1 MFKKFSLATLL
12 ILALSSCSFADV
24 RTLSPLAVSEDS
36 SGNFTVSLSGNFL
49 PETVKAWD
57 ASGDVISRD
66 SLSGDA
72 AVFTSKPS
80 LVKYVYQSAESGD
93 VTAILASDDAR
104 YLAYCSNGLFVGK
117 DDDLE
122 NHDDVI
128 SWLGIPFAKSTAGT
142 LRWKAPQDPESSDE
156 TKAAQGWGH
165 SCVQGYSSSYEDSIS
180 PQDEDCLNLNVWKH
194 KGSVNG
200 EPLPVIVYVYGG
212 GFSNGD
218 PSMTAPVLGALQAG
232 ANFVHYNDGI
242 IFVSIAY
249 RVGVLGFIDF
259 SGVPG
264 GEDYPD
270 AGNLGLLDC
279 AQAVKW
285 VHDNIA
291 AFGGDPD
298 NITLCG
304 FSSGASLISFLVT
317 MPQANQYIRRAIME
331 SGTVSMCSPKSYS
344 MNLADKLLEETGTST
359 MSELVALS
367 SQDIKS
373 AATNIAQYLAFP
385 ERDGRIVPEDDPYGN
400 FSNSASVDILI
411 GSNADEVRYWIFGMG
426 SFDYYAQAMPMA
438 YEALKYGMP
447 DDGKTSSDMFVGYY
461 LDTRIESEDEYST
474 LWGITEY
481 FNDLLFRGP
490 LVREAGIHAGSSGT
504 GKTYMYYWDYPAQA
518 DNLAMM
524 QTMATGYSVDVLPLG
539 ACHVAEVPYVLAHP
553 HFMAAVPDT
562 EMVMK
567 TLAMWGNFAKTG
579 NPSVPEMGITW
590 PEYTPSS
597 GTTLV
602 IGKDG
607 SVSASDFLSESNPL
621 GVQYQLID
629 GILDYGVSGCEIING
644 NFEAL
649 PASVIVR
656 HHTSPTTSDDTKPV
670 TSDDTKPVTPD
681 DTKPTTSDDTKP
693 EESVPT
699 VNFGSSRTVSS
710 LTETQLAAVSND
722 TQMVAAVLP
731 EITVN
736 VTGTYSI
743 DVEIPADV
751 PAGLVMTWHSFSGE
765 TGGSFFM
772 SEGDSSAVFYDSD
785 GNVITTVPENHRV
798 TVVVQLESGKTYSPV
813 ISVARVNTA
822 TQTQGVGSSS
832 GGCDSGLGAV
842 MMLAVVGLMV
852 KRRR

>member
-36 SGNFTVSLSGNFL
+36 SGKFTVILSGDFL
-49 PETVKAWD
+49 PSTVKAWD

-72 AVFTSKPS
+72 AVFTSRPS

-93 VTAILASDDAR
+93 VTAILASDDAQ

-122 NHDDVI
+122 DNADVI

-156 TKAAQGWGH
+156 TKTAQGWGH
-165 SCVQGYSSSYEDSIS
+165 SCVQGYSSSYENSIS
-180 PQDEDCLNLNVWKH
+180 PQDEDCLNLNVWKR
-194 KGSVNG
+194 KGSVSDK
-200 EPLPVIVYVYGG
+200 PLPVIVYVYGG

-232 ANFVHYNDGI
+232 ANFVHYNEGL

-344 MNLADKLLEETGTST
+344 MNLAAKLLEETGAST
-359 MSELVALS
+359 MSELAALPS
-367 SQDIKS
+367 RDIKS

-385 ERDGRIVPEDDPYGN
+385 ERDGKLIPEDDPYGN
-400 FSNSASVDILI
+400 FSNAASVDILI

-438 YEALKYGMP
+438 YEALQVNMP
-447 DDGKTSSDMFVGYY
+447 EAGKTSSDMFVGYY
-461 LDTRIESEDEYST
+461 LDNRVESEDEHST

-490 LVREAGIHAGSSGT
+490 LVREAGIHARSSGS
-504 GKTYMYYWDYPAQA
+504 GKTYMYYWNYPAQA
-518 DNLAMM
+518 DNLAML
-524 QTMATGYSVDVLPLG
+524 QTMAAQMAGYTVSYDVLPLG

-553 HFMAAVPDT
+553 HFMAANPD
-562 EMVMK
+562 MGVVIK
-567 TLAMWGNFAKTG
+567 TLSMWGNFAKTG
-579 NPSVPEMGITW
+579 NPSANVLGLDITW
-590 PEYTPSS
+590 PEYSPVN

-602 IGKDG
+602 ISRDG
-607 SVSASDFLSESNPL
+607 SVSASDFLSASNPL

-649 PASVIVR
+649 PASVIV
-656 HHTSPTTSDDTKPV
+656 PQTK
-670 TSDDTKPVTPD
+670 SDDTKPVTPD
-681 DTKPTTSDDTKP
+681 NTTPSTPDNTNPTTPGNTS
-693 EESVPT
+693 PT
-699 VNFGSSRTVSS
+699 TPDGTSQDQTV
-710 LTETQLAAVSND
+710 
-722 TQMVAAVLP
+722 
-731 EITVN
+731 
-736 VTGTYSI
+736 
-743 DVEIPADV
+743 
-751 PAGLVMTWHSFSGE
+751 
-765 TGGSFFM
+765 
-772 SEGDSSAVFYDSD
+772 
-785 GNVITTVPENHRV
+785 
-798 TVVVQLESGKTYSPV
+798 
-813 ISVARVNTA
+813 
-822 TQTQGVGSSS
+822 QTRGVGSSS